1 MLQHTA
7 GGDGSQLTLAVSLLI
22 LIGDESDI
30 RSCFSLTWLHV
41 KASGC
46 RSVTSWLRESLRAE
60 GHVR

>member
-7 GGDGSQLTLAVSLLI
+7 GGDDSQLTLAVSVLI

-46 RSVTSWLRESLRAE
+46 RAVTS
-60 GHVR
+60 